1 MKKISSALLFFLG
14 LGVLLPAQ
22 NLIGYTKEEIL
33 KIMKE
38 EHHDFVLNTST
49 RNPVY
54 RYLKYEDLT
63 RTRTILFFL
72 SEDDKCTYFKFLGDY
87 SYLKTKTAELNEKY
101 QKIDESTWMETRE
114 NEKYRIE
121 LEKGE
126 WFFTVTTRKADG

>member
-14 LGVLLPAQ
+14 LGVFLPAQ
-22 NLIGYTKEEIL
+22 NLIGYTKAEIL
-33 KIMKE
+33 RIMKE
-38 EHHDFVLNTST
+38 EHRDYVLNTST
-49 RNPVY
+49 KNPVY
-54 RYLKYEDLT
+54 RYLKYEDRT

-101 QKIDESTWMETRE
+101 RKINESTWMETRGD
-114 NEKYRIE
+114 EKFRIE